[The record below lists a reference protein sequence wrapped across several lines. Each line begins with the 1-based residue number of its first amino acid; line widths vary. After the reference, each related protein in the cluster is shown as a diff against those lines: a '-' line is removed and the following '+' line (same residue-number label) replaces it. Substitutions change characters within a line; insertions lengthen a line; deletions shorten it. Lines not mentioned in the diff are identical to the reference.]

1 MFPNTYNTKTKQV
14 KTIRLQVTFFIYDI
28 EYQIKIYYHI
38 LYMFFFKVRFLTLEM
53 RNCNESVH
61 KKNVL

>member
-1 MFPNTYNTKTKQV
+1 MFPNTYNTETKQV

-28 EYQIKIYYHI
+28 EYQIKIHYHI
-38 LYMFFFKVRFLTLEM
+38 IIYIFLKVRFLTLEM

-61 KKNVL
+61 EKNVL